1 MTRHSAGLVSATRE
15 VALVR
20 GAMMTPLRSQEAGLG
35 DLDVTT
41 GAESVQV
48 EAASTFPG
56 RNPNPIMR
64 VSLDGRLEYANEASQ
79 PIRTQLGVTIGA
91 RVPSEFLGRL
101 TAAARAT
108 PPGSF
113 ELECGVQTF
122 AILSVP
128 VESVGGMNVY
138 GTDITGAKVVEKF
151 PDRNPNPVLRFS
163 VEGRLLYAN
172 TASAGI
178 SRALGIAV
186 GDPLPAELARQLER
200 RLAGEADG
208 PIEVSGDG
216 HTYAL
221 DPVAIPEF
229 GFTNVYGTDVTALHA
244 INKFPDENPN
254 PVLRVSQSGTLTYAN
269 PASAIVMQAF
279 GLAIGEAL
287 PSKLFDQVR
296 DIIEGRAPNVIEAQH
311 SERIVELRVVSLF
324 EFESINLYGTD
335 VTAARQV
342 EKANAENER
351 LLLNILPISI
361 AERLRRGEEPI
372 ADAFDEM
379 VVLFADVVDFTPYS
393 ATRPAREVVAVLN
406 QIFSI
411 FDRLVDRYR
420 LEKIK
425 TVGDAY
431 MVAGG
436 LTPDGGG
443 AEEVADMAL
452 DMIDEMHRYRTES
465 GAEMQI
471 RVGLHI
477 GPGVGGV
484 IGLKKFIYDVW
495 GDTVNTAS
503 RMESLGLPGSIQVT
517 AATAD
522 RLRNRYAFERRG
534 MVDVKGK
541 GEIETYLLKG
551 RAKR

>member
-254 PVLRVSQSGTLTYAN
+254 PVLRVSRSGALTYAN
-269 PASAIVMQAF
+269 PASAVVQQAF
-279 GLAIGEAL
+279 GLAVGEPL
-287 PSKLFDQVR
+287 PPQLFAQVR
-296 DIIEGRAPNVIEAQH
+296 DIIDGRLPNVIEVQH
-311 SERIVELRVVSLF
+311 ADRIVELRVVSLF
-324 EFESINLYGTD
+324 EFESVNLYGTD

-351 LLLNILPISI
+351 LLLNILPASI
-361 AERLRRGEEPI
+361 ADRLRRGEEPI
-372 ADAFDEM
+372 ADAFEEIA
-379 VVLFADVVDFTPYS
+379 VLFADVVDFTPFS

-406 QIFSI
+406 QIFSL
-411 FDRLVDRYR
+411 FDRLVDRNR

-436 LTPDGGG
+436 LTLDGGG
-443 AEEVADMAL
+443 AAEVADMAL
-452 DMIDEMHRYRTES
+452 DMIDEMRRFRTES

-471 RVGLHI
+471 RVGLHV

-484 IGLKKFIYDVW
+484 IGLKKFIYDIW

-503 RMESLGLPGSIQVT
+503 RMESLGLAGCIQVT
-517 AATAD
+517 AGTAD
-522 RLRNRYAFERRG
+522 RLRDRYAFERRG

-541 GEIETYLLKG
+541 GEIETFLLKG
-551 RAKR
+551 RTER